1 MPPDLSA
8 KAAPHTR
15 ASDAFLPSA
24 DLMDNPSFRF
34 HLPELETFLVVLE
47 EGQFSKAAERLCISQ
62 PTASSRVKKLES
74 VLRVQLLVRT
84 TRSVEPTEEGRLLQ
98 AAATEALSGL
108 YDVLRQFRGRSEA
121 ARNRV
126 VVAATPMIAATFLP
140 QIIHSYCERFPDV
153 NVQLKDMPYESVLK
167 SVSDGAADL
176 GVAAIDGE
184 QDNLVFRALAEEPV
198 VLIAPASHPITQVQK
213 VTVEMLLPF
222 RLILLARYSDLRQR
236 LAQAF
241 GERGAVFDAASAAT
255 LPTLLGMIDTGGFLT
270 LMPRSLAESNAR
282 RNRTTLELADFHAT
296 RCYGS
301 IVARKAVPTSA
312 IKSFREHLHQEFET
326 LMQGVG
332 KPA

>member
-1 MPPDLSA
+1 
-8 KAAPHTR
+8 
-15 ASDAFLPSA
+15 
-24 DLMDNPSFRF
+24 MDNPSFRF

-98 AAATEALSGL
+98 AAATDALSGL

-153 NVQLKDMPYESVLK
+153 SVQLKDMPYESVLK
-167 SVSDGAADL
+167 TVADGAADL
-176 GVAAIDGE
+176 GVAAVDGDY
-184 QDNLVFRALAEEPV
+184 DNLLFQPLAEEPV
-198 VLIAPASHPITQVQK
+198 VLMAPAAHPITQAQS
-213 VTVEMLLPF
+213 VTVEMLLPY
-222 RLILLARYSDLRQR
+222 RLILLARYSDLRER
-236 LAQAF
+236 LTQAF
-241 GERGAVFDAASAAT
+241 DERGAVFDATTAAT

-270 LMPRSLAESNAR
+270 FMPRSLAESNAR
-282 RNRTTLELADFHAT
+282 RYRTTLELADFQAT

-301 IVARKAVPTSA
+301 IVTRKAVPTSA
-312 IKSFREHLHQEFET
+312 IKSFREHLHREFEA
-326 LMQGVG
+326 LMQGAG
-332 KPA
+332 TAA

>member
-1 MPPDLSA
+1 
-8 KAAPHTR
+8 
-15 ASDAFLPSA
+15 
-24 DLMDNPSFRF
+24 MDNPAFRF

-140 QIIHSYCERFPDV
+140 QIIHAYGERFPDV
-153 NVQLKDMPYESVLK
+153 NVQLKDMTYENVLK
-167 SVSDGAADL
+167 AVADGVADL

-184 QDNLVFRALAEEPV
+184 QDQLVFSPLAEEPV
-198 VLIAPASHPITQVQK
+198 VLIAPSAHPITQFSQ

-236 LAQAF
+236 LSRAF
-241 GERGAVFDAASAAT
+241 DERGAVFDAASAAT

-270 LMPRSLAESNAR
+270 LMPRSLAQANAR

-301 IVARKAVPTSA
+301 IVTRKAIPTSA
-312 IKSFREHLHQEFET
+312 IKSFLEHLHREFEA
-326 LMQGVG
+326 LMHGAG
-332 KPA
+332 TMA